1 MSKRGGGLH
10 IDTSAFQR
18 QAKALGAAADQLPY
32 IASNSLNDGV
42 FVARRALV
50 QKVWPASV
58 EVRNRTFLTSAL
70 EVKKASKTDLSVEL
84 KDKHGRGNLLQHA
97 EGGVAKPKKAQRLAV
112 PASPKIKRGP
122 RGVVKSML
130 SRALIARTPDRA
142 LRVTSRGLFIAVNGK
157 LELMFAFVKSYMLQE
172 DVPFYQSFAMNVRRT
187 VEETLPK
194 NVARAMKT
202 REAR

>member
-97 EGGVAKPKKAQRLAV
+97 EGGVVKPKKPKGSPCPRRLRSSADRVALLSQCCPGCSSRGPLIERCASRLA
-112 PASPKIKRGP
+112 AC
-122 RGVVKSML
+122 L
-130 SRALIARTPDRA
+130 
-142 LRVTSRGLFIAVNGK
+142 
-157 LELMFAFVKSYMLQE
+157 
-172 DVPFYQSFAMNVRRT
+172 
-187 VEETLPK
+187 
-194 NVARAMKT
+194 
-202 REAR
+202 